1 MRAYLP
7 DYQARKA
14 KNLKDALKILSGE
27 PGLWTPLA
35 GGTDIMVLFAAGKL
49 PRGRYLDL
57 WGLKELR
64 GIGVT
69 KDFVTLGALTTYA
82 EIRWHG
88 VLIKE
93 FPNLCEAARQTGAIA
108 IQNRGTIGGNIAN
121 ASPAADS
128 PPALLVYDAEV
139 ELASSKGS
147 RWVPYADFHLGYKK
161 TAMRPDE
168 LIRSVRLPRRS
179 EKFAHYYRKVG
190 TRRAQAISKICFSG
204 KVRLEKGGRRF
215 LDARLAV
222 GSVAP
227 IPLRCLK
234 TEAAIVSR
242 DLDARVLANARK
254 IFLREISPIDDI
266 RSTRDYRAAVAG
278 NILEQFIRVTGGL

>member
-7 DYQARKA
+7 GYQARTA
-14 KNLKDALKILSGE
+14 KNLKDALKVLSSE
-27 PGLWTPLA
+27 PGLWKPLA
-35 GGTDIMVLFAAGKL
+35 GGTDLMVLFAAGTL
-49 PRGRYLDL
+49 PRGNYLDI
-57 WGLKELR
+57 WGLKELL

-69 KDFVTLGALTTYA
+69 KDFVTLGALTTYT
-82 EIRWHG
+82 EIREHA

-93 FPNLCEAARQTGAIA
+93 FPNLCEAARVTGAIA

-128 PPALLVYDAEV
+128 PPALLVYDAEI
-139 ELASSKGS
+139 ELVSSKGA
-147 RWVPYADFHLGYKK
+147 RWIPYNDFHLAYKK
-161 TAMRPDE
+161 TVMRSDE
-168 LIRSVRLPRRS
+168 LIRAVRLPRRTG
-179 EKFAHYYRKVG
+179 KFVHFYRKVG
-190 TRRAQAISKICFSG
+190 TRRAQAISKVCFSG

-215 LDARLAV
+215 LDARIAV

-227 IPLRCLK
+227 FPLRCLK

-254 IFLREISPIDDI
+254 IFLQEISPIDDV
-266 RSTRDYRAAVAG
+266 RSTREYRAAVAG
-278 NILEQFIRVTGGL
+278 NVFEQFIKETAGL